1 MGTAQL
7 NQMLNSPHLL
17 PCFNPELVHKK
28 GWDLSYILSQHILS
42 SSGVFSN
49 ARHIYI
55 YIYTFVISFKFLLSC
70 GIVISSWFCLMEW
83 GLTFLKET

>member
-17 PCFNPELVHKK
+17 PCFSPELVHVK
-28 GWDLSYILSQHILS
+28 GWELSYILSRHILS

-49 ARHIYI
+49 ARQIYI
-55 YIYTFVISFKFLLSC
+55 FTISFKFLLSY